1 VSILMELGV
10 TDPVPALQAPVL
22 PDQSQQCFWGGS
34 QAGYEQVGGLKWL
47 SVAPADGLQ
56 LGNPVGADPGLAD
69 VIWRCRIA

>member
-1 VSILMELGV
+1 
-10 TDPVPALQAPVL
+10 VL

-34 QAGYEQVGGLKWL
+34 QAAYEQVGGLKWL